1 MQGALGGDSSSS
13 SDDNSWLLSPVGPL
27 TLVPMQQEALLET
40 STLAVAALMRTNY
53 KRRRL
58 NRSGGS
64 RPGRSPNIDR
74 SFGEF
79 YDRFMKYYFVERL
92 RFNDR
97 AFWQR
102 FRYRKALFIAAVD
115 KISAHDEYFQQN
127 PDATGRLGLTPLHK
141 IIVAWRKICYGF
153 GNDSMDENFEV
164 AASTNRHILD
174 HFCDA
179 SIALWEKE
187 FIRRP
192 TAADIERISTDVA
205 TSDLRFISSD

>member
-1 MQGALGGDSSSS
+1 M
-13 SDDNSWLLSPVGPL
+13 SPVGPL
-27 TLVPMQQEALLET
+27 ALMSMQQQTLLET
-40 STLAVAALMRTNY
+40 STLAVAALMRTSD

-79 YDRFMKYYFVERL
+79 YDRFMKYYFVERP

-97 AFWQR
+97 AFRQR
-102 FRYRKALFIAAVD
+102 FRCRKALFLAAVD
-115 KISAHDEYFQQN
+115 KISAHDEYFQQK
-127 PDATGRLGLTPLHK
+127 PDATGKLGMTPLHK
-141 IIVAWRKICYGF
+141 IIVAWRKICYGY
-153 GNDSMDENFEV
+153 GNDSMDESYEV
-164 AASTNRHILD
+164 AASTNRQILD
-174 HFCDA
+174 HFCDT

-192 TAADIERISTDVA
+192 TAVDIERICTDAA
-205 TSDLRFISSD
+205 TSDFLRFISSD